1 MKIIIDISM
10 PLTEDT
16 PVWPKGVKFGI
27 TWLKNIK
34 KNGVNESSLSFN
46 THTGTHLDVPYHFL
60 EMGKRVGE
68 IPLKNLVGKTLVVEY
83 TGEGDIAPDFLNTLV
98 IPSGCNKIL
107 FKTLNSLIR
116 DAEFR
121 QDFIAL
127 SVEGAE
133 WIVQK
138 GIDLVG
144 IDYLSIQRFD
154 DTLNRTHKVLLK
166 NNVLI
171 LEGLCLSYVEKGIYT
186 LFALPLNIPDAEGAP
201 VRAILVMEEN
211 S

>member
-1 MKIIIDISM
+1 MKKIIDISL
-10 PLTEDT
+10 PLTEDI
-16 PVWPKGVKFGI
+16 PVWPTSEKFRI
-27 TWLKNIK
+27 TWLKNIR

-60 EMGKRVGE
+60 ETGKRVGE

-83 TGEGDIAPDFLNTLV
+83 TGEGDIAPDFLNTV
-98 IPSGCNKIL
+98 AIPSGCNKIL

-116 DAEFR
+116 DTKFR
-121 QDFIAL
+121 KDFIAL

-133 WIVQK
+133 WIVRK
-138 GIDLVG
+138 GIELVG
-144 IDYLSIQRFD
+144 IDYLTIQRFD
-154 DTLNRTHKVLLK
+154 DTANRTHKVLLQ

-171 LEGLCLSYVEKGIYT
+171 LEGLCLSDVGKGLYT
-186 LFALPLNIPDAEGAP
+186 LFALPLNIPDAEGSP